1 MAQDFSHLSMA
12 VSQYL
17 WGTGSRT
24 PMDSKIKGHSSK
36 SLIQCGPA
44 FAQILHTSSQI
55 LSIIS
60 RLLITPNTK

>member
-36 SLIQCGPA
+36 SLTQCGPA
-44 FAQILHTSSQI
+44 FAQDPTYIL
-55 LSIIS
+55 
-60 RLLITPNTK
+60 PNTLNHLQITYNT